1 MDPTRDRAAAGA
13 ALRSE
18 TPRSAHADW
27 TTSPGRADPI
37 DVLEASN
44 VGRVAELVPIRYGR
58 MAASPF
64 AFFRGAAGLMAMD
77 LATTPTTGLRV
88 QACGDAHVSNFGEF
102 ATPEHTLVFDIND
115 FDETLPGPWEWDVKR
130 LAVSLDLVVRL
141 HTPSAAL
148 RAQVVGA
155 ALRAYRE
162 RMAAYRRLRV
172 LELWHARIDYDA
184 VVRHF
189 PSRYRS
195 LLHRNAARARRR
207 THLAAAERLTAFEDG
222 RRQFVEAPPVII
234 RLANTSHRPE
244 EALGLFAGYRASLSE
259 DRRQLLDRFHLM
271 DVARKTVGIGSVGT
285 RCWVALFE
293 GRAHGAGDPLILQIK
308 EAGPSVLEPYVG
320 AAALPNHGLRVVTG
334 QRLTQAGS
342 DIFLGW
348 SEGPE
353 SGRHYYV
360 RQLWNMKGKADPTLL
375 GPRALAYHGSLCA
388 WALARAHARTG
399 DPAAISGY
407 LGASRRFDRAIVE
420 FAARYADQVEQDHA
434 ALLDA
439 IAGGRVEARIG
450 I

>member
-18 TPRSAHADW
+18 TPRSAHAGW
-27 TTSPGRADPI
+27 TPSAGRADPI
-37 DVLEASN
+37 GVLEASN
-44 VGRVAELVPIRYGR
+44 VGRVAELVPIRFGR

-64 AFFRGAAGLMAMD
+64 AFFRGSAGIMAMD

-141 HTPSAAL
+141 HTPSTAL

-155 ALRAYRE
+155 AMRAYRE

-195 LLHRNAARARRR
+195 MLHRNAARARRR

-360 RQLWNMKGKADPTLL
+360 RQLWNMKGKGDPTLL
-375 GPRALAYHGSLCA
+375 GPRGLAYHGSLCA

-420 FAARYADQVEQDHA
+420 FAARYGDQVEQDHA